1 MQSVKAVATETVAA
15 TATNTNDNIQ
25 TSMLP
30 LAPQS
35 SCEIDADADAAVVK
49 DSPHMHVNMLTQS
62 VDSGIYPFFPRERTD
77 SVSSNEAL
85 ESNTE
90 KEPPPPAIE
99 SAELHLKSTI
109 IPPRP
114 LSRVALSGAAPVV
127 TSRPVSR
134 MVRESTVNV
143 YQDDSAIE
151 LTEDAH
157 SNAELSSAPVRSAS
171 PSILTNGDAHLRGS
185 SRPSSGHANM
195 HLNVA
200 QSIDLSQTA
209 LAMSM
214 DASALLSPEPSRK
227 SHGNTLWGPRDPVV
241 AALLAGV
248 KNSALLY
255 VADGVYCCERGAEDL
270 PGLSAWNLVSCVF
283 CAIRLVLTN
292 FAPSSDENLLVQQS
306 AVIPLI
312 LFLNYF
318 IIFTQVS
325 IVDECANWV
334 VNLNKY
340 TETVTK
346 QENDDGLKSDTFLER
361 SAIRKVRRFCVQLLF
376 FPYNLTM

>member
-1 MQSVKAVATETVAA
+1 MQSVKAAATETITAA
-15 TATNTNDNIQ
+15 ADTNDRIQ
-25 TSMLP
+25 SSMQP
-30 LAPQS
+30 LAPQPS
-35 SCEIDADADAAVVK
+35 GEIDEPTNFNADADAAVK
-49 DSPHMHVNMLTQS
+49 DTPCADANMLTQS

-77 SVSSNEAL
+77 SVSSDEMNE
-85 ESNTE
+85 NCIE

-99 SAELHLKSTI
+99 SAELHLKSTL

-114 LSRVALSGAAPVV
+114 LSRVASSAVPVV

-157 SNAELSSAPVRSAS
+157 SNAEFSSVPVRSAS
-171 PSILTNGDAHLRGS
+171 PPIFTNGDAHSRAH
-185 SRPSSGHANM
+185 SRPTSGHAHTHM
-195 HLNVA
+195 HLSVA

-209 LAMSM
+209 LAMSI

-255 VADGVYCCERGAEDL
+255 VTDGVYCCERGAEDL
-270 PGLSAWNLVSCVF
+270 PGLSAWKLVSCGL
-283 CAIRLVLTN
+283 CAVL
-292 FAPSSDENLLVQQS
+292 L
-306 AVIPLI
+306 
-312 LFLNYF
+312 
-318 IIFTQVS
+318 
-325 IVDECANWV
+325 
-334 VNLNKY
+334 
-340 TETVTK
+340 
-346 QENDDGLKSDTFLER
+346 
-361 SAIRKVRRFCVQLLF
+361 AI
-376 FPYNLTM
+376 